1 MSDCNSKSPRPFAPP
16 CASRAIAPLP
26 SRRPKRRPRH
36 SWSNSVSKYQYRQ
49 SDIYLLGTDLP
60 IDSVRR
66 ADTGLVQQ
74 LIESGLTRSDTA

>member
-1 MSDCNSKSPRPFAPP
+1 M
-16 CASRAIAPLP
+16 
-26 SRRPKRRPRH
+26 
-36 SWSNSVSKYQYRQ
+36 SKYQYRQ
-49 SDIYLLGTDLP
+49 SDIYLPGTDLP

>member
-1 MSDCNSKSPRPFAPP
+1 M
-16 CASRAIAPLP
+16 
-26 SRRPKRRPRH
+26 
-36 SWSNSVSKYQYRQ
+36 SKYQYRK

-74 LIESGLTRSDTA
+74 LRESGLTRSDTA